1 MPHQLID
8 ERVALWAARLVLPR
22 ASSDPRAVAAMRA
35 EIAADLP
42 AIDEAARSWTRLGED
57 LPPTQGR
64 VVGRLGWVRAN
75 LDGLGG
81 ALDPLVGK
89 LRRQRAVAAR
99 VLGAQVGALL
109 GLLSTKVLGQ
119 YVLPL
124 SGPGVGQLLIVGPNV
139 LELAEES
146 PDLAGDIRRAV
157 LVHEV
162 THRLQFDANP
172 WLGDH
177 LRGLLARYLEG
188 TRLDATAVL
197 EVAADLPGAVMR
209 VVQTGTVQPLL
220 EAVLT
225 DEQMAVVE
233 EAQGLMSLLEGHGN
247 AAMYLGAGPVVD
259 DAEAVRQALARR
271 RGDATTKILNA
282 VAGLE
287 MKRRQYTEGEKFV
300 REVIELRDI
309 DTLNLA
315 FRSAQDL
322 PHPPDIADPG
332 SWIERVTG

>member
-1 MPHQLID
+1 MPTQLID

-22 ASSDPRAVAAMRA
+22 TSSDPSAVASLRT

-42 AIDEAARSWTRLGED
+42 AIDRAAREWTRLGRD

-81 ALDPLVGK
+81 ALDPLADK
-89 LRRQRAVAAR
+89 LHRRRAVASR
-99 VLGAQVGALL
+99 VVGAQVGALL

-124 SGPGVGQLLIVGPNV
+124 SEPGAGQLLIVGPNV
-139 LELAEES
+139 LELARES
-146 PDLAGDIRRAV
+146 PDLAGDIRRSV

-177 LRGLLARYLEG
+177 LRGLLARYLGG
-188 TRLDATAVL
+188 TRLDPAAVL
-197 EVAADLPGAVMR
+197 EVAADLPGAVLR
-209 VVQTGTVQPLL
+209 VVETGTVQPLL

-259 DAEAVRQALARR
+259 DAEAVRDALARR

-282 VAGLE
+282 VAGLD
-287 MKRRQYTEGEKFV
+287 MKRRQYTEGERFV

-315 FRSAQDL
+315 FRSPEDL
-322 PHPPDIADPG
+322 PQPPDIADPAA
-332 SWIERVTG
+332 WIERVTG

>member
-1 MPHQLID
+1 MPQQLID

-22 ASSDPRAVAAMRA
+22 TSSDPRAVAAIRD
-35 EIAADLP
+35 EIAADMP
-42 AIDEAARSWTRLGED
+42 IVDAAARDWTQLGQD

-75 LDGLGG
+75 LVGLGG
-81 ALDPLVGK
+81 ALDPLGAK
-89 LRRQRAVAAR
+89 LRRRRAVAAR

-119 YVLPL
+119 FVLPL
-124 SGPGVGQLLIVGPNV
+124 SGPGEGQLLVVGPNV
-139 LELAEES
+139 LELAQDAPER
-146 PDLAGDIRRAV
+146 AADIRRAV

-162 THRLQFDANP
+162 THRLQFDGNP

-188 TRLDATAVL
+188 TRLDPAAVL
-197 EVAADLPGAVMR
+197 EVAADLPGAVMK
-209 VVQTGTVQPLL
+209 VVETGTVQPLL

-247 AAMYLGAGPVVD
+247 AAMYLGGSEVVED
-259 DAEAVRQALARR
+259 PEAVREALARR

-282 VAGLE
+282 VAGLD
-287 MKRRQYTEGEKFV
+287 MKRRQYTEGERFV
-300 REVIELRDI
+300 RDVLERRDI
-309 DTLNLA
+309 QTLNLA
-315 FRSAQDL
+315 FRSAENL
-322 PHPPDIADPG
+322 PQPQDIADPEA
-332 SWIERVTG
+332 WIRRVAG